1 MFDSNNSNVV
11 GKIVYST
18 FKQVQPYVV
27 WIVNEKVMN
36 LKSWLV
42 GKVRLELKKICISI
56 GDYHKFEPP
65 VNKPGVPCH
74 RESHLLQDM
83 LGF

>member
-1 MFDSNNSNVV
+1 MD
-11 GKIVYST
+11 
-18 FKQVQPYVV
+18 
-27 WIVNEKVMN
+27 